1 MPSPSVIVAQL
12 LSHVWI
18 FVTPWTAAHQA
29 SLSFTMSQSLLKP
42 VSIESMML
50 SNHFIPLYSFM
61 LLLKYNNSD
70 TRGHTTAE
78 AVLE

>member
-1 MPSPSVIVAQL
+1 MPSLSVIVVQL

-29 SLSFTMSQSLLKP
+29 ALCTMSQSLLKP

-50 SNHFIPLYSFM
+50 SNRFIPLYPFM